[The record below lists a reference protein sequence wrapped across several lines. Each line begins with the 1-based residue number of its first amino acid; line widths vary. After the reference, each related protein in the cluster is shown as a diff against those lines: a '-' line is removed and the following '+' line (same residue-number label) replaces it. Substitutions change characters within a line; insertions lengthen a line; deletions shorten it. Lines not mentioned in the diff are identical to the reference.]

1 MDENKLD
8 ELIHQYMDDEI
19 EFDVVVEFCDE
30 LESTEDNKRMLIE
43 CIDCFDVDVL
53 YETLFRKFKAFLTPD
68 ERQIYRDR
76 FSSTF
81 DQALYSADYLE

>member
-1 MDENKLD
+1 MHENMLD

-30 LESTEDNKRMLIE
+30 LAPTEDNKRMLIE

-68 ERQIYRDR
+68 ESQRYRDR
-76 FSSTF
+76 FRMKF
-81 DQALYSADYLE
+81 DQSLYGDDYLE